1 MTNHHLK
8 WVKWAMC
15 MLAVSTWLTGPF
27 SNASQSANH
36 TSKRSDAV
44 APTCVDNSP
53 AVWFASPTGNDGS
66 SNPHNHNTPMTF
78 RGAAEA
84 AQLGD
89 KVCVMGGTYAQVQTF
104 YPPRSGTPLAWIVYQ
119 AYGDGPANIVWAAT
133 GLHCPPEGTDDCT
146 MINVNALH
154 GNSYLEFRGLNF
166 DGRGLAGNAFAC
178 NNSHHLRYIGNTVFN
193 VQGSGIGA
201 VQCDYL
207 TSDHNIVYH
216 SGYSGTLA
224 NWTSGISYNQIK
236 AFDCND
242 GLHNVISNNIVVGQ
256 YDNSPNHSDG
266 NAFILDID
274 ATPSGC
280 AGTAAPYEPAALIV
294 NNVAYGN
301 GGRCAEALQVSFFWM
316 MANNTCFKN
325 NLDNVNANQAN
336 AASLDSN
343 TASNGYFANNI
354 SVSWQ
359 ASNPPYDQ
367 RNANVNI
374 QYFANLA
381 WGAPRFADPSGAD
394 FCAKSPQFIKADPT
408 TVAPPYFDP
417 SASGQYATAEPP
429 FLLRN
434 GLALQPGSPA
444 RCRGVDPTTLP
455 GVPAQIAADMKNPS
469 NVYFIYRNLNGNAR
483 PCMGSC
489 WDLGAYQ
496 H

>member
-1 MTNHHLK
+1 
-8 WVKWAMC
+8 
-15 MLAVSTWLTGPF
+15 
-27 SNASQSANH
+27 
-36 TSKRSDAV
+36 
-44 APTCVDNSP
+44 
-53 AVWFASPTGNDGS
+53 
-66 SNPHNHNTPMTF
+66 
-78 RGAAEA
+78 
-84 AQLGD
+84 
-89 KVCVMGGTYAQVQTF
+89 
-104 YPPRSGTPLAWIVYQ
+104 
-119 AYGDGPANIVWAAT
+119 
-133 GLHCPPEGTDDCT
+133 
-146 MINVNALH
+146 MI
-154 GNSYLEFRGLNF
+154 
-166 DGRGLAGNAFAC
+166 
-178 NNSHHLRYIGNTVFN
+178 
-193 VQGSGIGA
+193 
-201 VQCDYL
+201 
-207 TSDHNIVYH
+207 
-216 SGYSGTLA
+216 
-224 NWTSGISYNQIK
+224 
-236 AFDCND
+236 
-242 GLHNVISNNIVVGQ
+242 
-256 YDNSPNHSDG
+256 
-266 NAFILDID
+266 
-274 ATPSGC
+274 
-280 AGTAAPYEPAALIV
+280 

-301 GGRCAEALQVSFFWM
+301 GGRCAEALQISFFWM

-381 WGAPRFADPSGAD
+381 WGAPCFADPSGAD

-469 NVYFIYRNLNGNAR
+469 NVYFIYRDLNGNAR

>member
-1 MTNHHLK
+1 
-8 WVKWAMC
+8 
-15 MLAVSTWLTGPF
+15 
-27 SNASQSANH
+27 
-36 TSKRSDAV
+36 
-44 APTCVDNSP
+44 
-53 AVWFASPTGNDGS
+53 
-66 SNPHNHNTPMTF
+66 
-78 RGAAEA
+78 
-84 AQLGD
+84 
-89 KVCVMGGTYAQVQTF
+89 
-104 YPPRSGTPLAWIVYQ
+104 
-119 AYGDGPANIVWAAT
+119 
-133 GLHCPPEGTDDCT
+133 
-146 MINVNALH
+146 
-154 GNSYLEFRGLNF
+154 
-166 DGRGLAGNAFAC
+166 
-178 NNSHHLRYIGNTVFN
+178 SHHLRYIGNTVFN

-256 YDNSPNHSDG
+256 YDNSPN
-266 NAFILDID
+266 
-274 ATPSGC
+274 
-280 AGTAAPYEPAALIV
+280 
-294 NNVAYGN
+294 
-301 GGRCAEALQVSFFWM
+301 
-316 MANNTCFKN
+316 
-325 NLDNVNANQAN
+325 
-336 AASLDSN
+336 
-343 TASNGYFANNI
+343 NI

-359 ASNPPYDQ
+359 ASNPPHDQ
-367 RNANVNI
+367 RNANVHI